1 MSVAEVYAP
10 GESPRTGA
18 LPLSATADGSP
29 TPRVLILGYGN
40 PGRQDDGLGPAA
52 AALIEGLGWP
62 QVSAFDTYQ
71 LDIEDAMDV
80 AAHDVVWFVDA
91 AKTGAE
97 PFTVSD
103 LTPNGTLEFSSH
115 IVRPE
120 TILAMAQRYFGRAP
134 EAFLLAIRGYDFDFV
149 EGLTPAAEANL
160 QLAVAML
167 CDSLRARRPAVVS

>member
-1 MSVAEVYAP
+1 MGS
-10 GESPRTGA
+10 
-18 LPLSATADGSP
+18 LPLSPSAGGGL

-52 AALIEGLGWP
+52 AALIDGLGWP

-80 AAHDVVWFVDA
+80 AVHDVVWFVDA

-103 LTPNGTLEFSSH
+103 LTPNATLEFSSH
-115 IVRPE
+115 LVRPE
-120 TILAMAQRYFGRAP
+120 TILAMAQRYFGRVP
-134 EAFLLAIRGYDFDFV
+134 QAFLLGIRGYAFEFV

-160 QLAVAML
+160 QLALATL
-167 CDSLRARRPAVVS
+167 SASLHVRRPAVAS